1 MPSDPAASSPL
12 PRVSS
17 LLQKRDLEAFGKAL
31 EMYRPLLRD
40 LVRDL
45 DDPRLAAKI
54 DISDLV
60 QQTFQ
65 DAISG
70 FDQLRA
76 ERTPQF
82 FVWIRTLLFN
92 NVHAAKRRFLATQKR
107 NIAVEFSIS
116 EDSALLKAIA
126 DPTVDPE
133 RDTITDE
140 LLQRLEI
147 AVRSLPEAVQTVL
160 KWRYEEGLTFK
171 EIGERVNRSED
182 SVRMLVTRCQ
192 KNLRAQLFGGES
204 DQIALG

>member
-1 MPSDPAASSPL
+1 MPSDPAASPHL

-17 LLQKRDLEAFGKAL
+17 LLQKRDLEAFGRAL
-31 EMYRPLLRD
+31 EMYRPLLRE
-40 LVRDL
+40 LVREL
-45 DDPRLAAKI
+45 DDPRLAAKVDVS
-54 DISDLV
+54 DIV

-65 DAISG
+65 DAVTG

-76 ERTPQF
+76 DRTSQF

-92 NVHAAKRRFLATQKR
+92 NIYAAKRRFLATQKR
-107 NIAVEFSIS
+107 NIAVERSIS

-133 RDTITDE
+133 RDIMTDE
-140 LLQRLEI
+140 LLQRLEQ
-147 AVRSLPEAVQTVL
+147 AVRNLPEAVQTVL

-171 EIGERVNRSED
+171 EIGERVNRTED

-192 KNLRAQLFGGES
+192 KNLRATLFGGES